1 MTSIK
6 GEQTVPAGEA
16 IDPATRRLIW
26 VLVVGGVVP
35 LLDTTIVNVALADL
49 GRSLHTSV
57 ATSQWVITG
66 YLLAMG
72 MAMPATQWLS
82 GRFGNKRVWLWCLG
96 VFLAGSALAGASW
109 NITSLI
115 VFRLVQGAA
124 AGVMIPLLTTMLVQ
138 AAGRRRLGRVLSIAS
153 LLAVVVPVF
162 GPVLGGV
169 IVSGLGWRWVF
180 YVNPPICLAAMWLA
194 WRMLPPDAASR
205 QARSLDVPGL
215 ALLSP
220 GLALIIYGLSQAA
233 GARGFAATSAWAPLA
248 GGLALTAAFTV
259 HALRRRRDPLINLRL
274 LRIRSYAAS
283 LAVLFLAGVSVYG
296 PLLLIAL
303 FYQDVQG
310 KSALIAGLLLAPQGI
325 GSLVP
330 RTIAG
335 KLTDRI
341 GPRPVV
347 LAGLILTAAGTVAF
361 AWAGPATGEWL
372 LAASLFIRGAGL
384 AAVTIAVTA
393 GAFRDIPSP
402 DVPDASSTTRIIQQ
416 VGGSFGSA
424 ILALILAGAL
434 TSHYAATAAASALA
448 FNTAFWWAIAFTAIA
463 LIPAL
468 LLPAVQTPPAGQD
481 TTARAPGGQPVT
493 TPPSSPATGRRI
505 TSTVPKQSAGH
516 VPSRATGVA
525 GQGDQQ
531 RKKASSS

>member
-1 MTSIK
+1 MI
-6 GEQTVPAGEA
+6 
-16 IDPATRRLIW
+16 
-26 VLVVGGVVP
+26 VVSGIAP
-35 LLDTTIVNVALADL
+35 ILDATIVNVALADL
-49 GRSLHTSV
+49 GRSLHASV
-57 ATSQWVITG
+57 ATSQWAITG
-66 YLLAMG
+66 YLLGMA

-82 GRFGNKRVWLWCLG
+82 GRSGNKRVWLCCLG

-109 NITSLI
+109 NISSLI

-138 AAGRRRLGRVLSIAS
+138 AAGRERLGRVLSIAMMI
-153 LLAVVVPVF
+153 AVVVPIF
-162 GPVLGGV
+162 GPVAGGV

-180 YVNPPICLAAMWLA
+180 YVNLPICLAAIWLS

-233 GARGFAATSAWAPLA
+233 GARGFAATTAWAPLA

-259 HALRRRRDPLINLRL
+259 HALRRQRDPLINLRL

-283 LAVLFLAGVSVYG
+283 LAVLFLTGVSLYG

-310 KSALIAGLLLAPQGI
+310 KSALIAGLFLAFLGI

-330 RTIAG
+330 RRVAG

-347 LAGLILTAAGTVAF
+347 LTGLVLTAAGTLAF
-361 AWAGPATGEWL
+361 AWAGPATSQWL
-372 LAASLFIRGAGL
+372 LAASLFVRGAGL
-384 AAVTIAVTA
+384 VAVTIAVTA
-393 GAFRDIPSP
+393 GAFRDIPP
-402 DVPDASSTTRIIQQ
+402 GDVPDASSTTRIIQFI
-416 VGGSFGSA
+416 GGSFGSA
-424 ILALILAGAL
+424 TLALILAGAL
-434 TSHYAATAAASALA
+434 TSHHAATATASALA
-448 FNTAFWWAIAFTAIA
+448 FNTAFWWAIALTAIA
-463 LIPAL
+463 LIPAV
-468 LLPAVQTPPAGQD
+468 LLPAVKTPPAGQED
-481 TTARAPGGQPVT
+481 PRPAHAVT
-493 TPPSSPATGRRI
+493 TRGTTLRSLTPRQPEVELPAGAMVRRGIGWRASAVSCTG
-505 TSTVPKQSAGH
+505 A
-516 VPSRATGVA
+516 
-525 GQGDQQ
+525 
-531 RKKASSS
+531 

>member
-1 MTSIK
+1 M
-6 GEQTVPAGEA
+6 
-16 IDPATRRLIW
+16 
-26 VLVVGGVVP
+26 GGIAP
-35 LLDTTIVNVALADL
+35 ILDTTIVNVALADL
-49 GRSLHTSV
+49 GRSLHASV
-57 ATSQWVITG
+57 ATSQWAITG
-66 YLLAMG
+66 YLLGMG

-109 NITSLI
+109 NISSLI

-138 AAGRRRLGRVLSIAS
+138 AAGRKRLGRVLSIAMMI
-153 LLAVVVPVF
+153 AVVVPIF
-162 GPVLGGV
+162 GPVAGGV

-194 WRMLPPDAASR
+194 WRMLPPDPASR

-233 GARGFAATSAWAPLA
+233 GARGFAATTAWAPLA

-259 HALRRRRDPLINLRL
+259 HALRRQRDPLINLRL

-310 KSALIAGLLLAPQGI
+310 KSALIAGLLLASQGI

-330 RTIAG
+330 RRIAG

-347 LAGLILTAAGTVAF
+347 LTGLVLTAAGTLAF
-361 AWAGPATGEWL
+361 AWRPGHQRMAAGRVAVRPRSGPGGRHDRGHGRGLPRRTARRRARRQQHHQDHPAGRRI
-372 LAASLFIRGAGL
+372 IRQRHPGPHPRQRAHQPPRRHPPP
-384 AAVTIAVTA
+384 A
-393 GAFRDIPSP
+393 PSP
-402 DVPDASSTTRIIQQ
+402 S
-416 VGGSFGSA
+416 
-424 ILALILAGAL
+424 
-434 TSHYAATAAASALA
+434 
-448 FNTAFWWAIAFTAIA
+448 
-463 LIPAL
+463 
-468 LLPAVQTPPAGQD
+468 
-481 TTARAPGGQPVT
+481 
-493 TPPSSPATGRRI
+493 TPPSGGPSPSPRSR
-505 TSTVPKQSAGH
+505 SSP
-516 VPSRATGVA
+516 PSCSP
-525 GQGDQQ
+525 Q
-531 RKKASSS
+531 

>member
-1 MTSIK
+1 
-6 GEQTVPAGEA
+6 
-16 IDPATRRLIW
+16 
-26 VLVVGGVVP
+26 
-35 LLDTTIVNVALADL
+35 
-49 GRSLHTSV
+49 
-57 ATSQWVITG
+57 
-66 YLLAMG
+66 
-72 MAMPATQWLS
+72 
-82 GRFGNKRVWLWCLG
+82 
-96 VFLAGSALAGASW
+96 
-109 NITSLI
+109 
-115 VFRLVQGAA
+115 
-124 AGVMIPLLTTMLVQ
+124 
-138 AAGRRRLGRVLSIAS
+138 
-153 LLAVVVPVF
+153 
-162 GPVLGGV
+162 
-169 IVSGLGWRWVF
+169 
-180 YVNPPICLAAMWLA
+180 
-194 WRMLPPDAASR
+194 
-205 QARSLDVPGL
+205 
-215 ALLSP
+215 
-220 GLALIIYGLSQAA
+220 
-233 GARGFAATSAWAPLA
+233 
-248 GGLALTAAFTV
+248 
-259 HALRRRRDPLINLRL
+259 
-274 LRIRSYAAS
+274 
-283 LAVLFLAGVSVYG
+283 VLFLAGVSVYG

-303 FYQDVQG
+303 FYQDIQG
-310 KSALIAGLLLAPQGI
+310 KSALIAGLLLVPQGI

-347 LAGLILTAAGTVAF
+347 LAGLILTAAGTLAF
-361 AWAGPATGEWL
+361 AWAGPATSEWL

-434 TSHYAATAAASALA
+434 TSHHAATAAASALA

-505 TSTVPKQSAGH
+505 TSTVPKQSVGH
-516 VPSRATGVA
+516 ATSRATGVT